1 MNKLLLFIGC
11 FLATGMA
18 AAEVTI
24 DATNLKLNEEMAGFP
39 LYILRMEASSN
50 TAAIR
55 IQLNVEAEDY
65 TGSYTIGG
73 DNSALVLPAGA
84 STDQATQATSGTMTL
99 TCPNGNLTVT
109 GSIVCT
115 NGTTYNLNL
124 RYETPSATRQETLT
138 LNTLTLED
146 RTLSEQEFQI
156 YGYND
161 DNSLYLQLTVFSNML
176 EGTYSTTDIY
186 KPYSGLRIQKN
197 SSTEHFD
204 LLEADMVVAKNG
216 NRVSVTGT
224 ILCQS
229 ETNPS
234 DIPLYT
240 LYLSCARDKKDE
252 PMAGDATN
260 ADFEAF
266 FDDYTLDDS
275 EQALNGD
282 IFVYA
287 RNADGQCVALDVYL
301 ADGETE
307 ITAGT
312 YPVVQGTDLSNPYMT
327 VHASEGIIA
336 GFTTPSYAGY
346 LDANSELTSPVWY
359 IMAGTVVID
368 EEGRMEVNAINSAER
383 TIHCVLRGQP
393 HGIEGVTDDGLP
405 VTGKKILRD
414 GKIYIRCGEQ
424 LYDITGTQLV
434 RDRQSH

>member
-1 MNKLLLFIGC
+1 MHMSA
-11 FLATGMA
+11 AT
-18 AAEVTI
+18 VTI

-39 LYILRMEASSN
+39 FYILRMEASSN

-55 IQLNVEAEDY
+55 IQLNVAAEDY

-84 STDQATQATSGTMTL
+84 STDQAAQATSGTMTV
-99 TCPNGNLTVT
+99 TRPNGNLTVT

-124 RYETPSATRQETLT
+124 RYETPAATRQETLT

-156 YGYND
+156 YGYSD

-176 EGTYSTTDIY
+176 ESTYTTSDIY
-186 KPYSGLRIQKN
+186 KPYSGLRIK
-197 SSTEHFD
+197 SGGVTEYFD
-204 LLEADMVVAKNG
+204 LLEANLTVAKNG
-216 NRVSVTGT
+216 NRVLVTGT

-252 PMAGDATN
+252 PMAGDATD

-287 RNADGQCVALDVYL
+287 RNASGQCVALDVYL

-312 YPVVQGTDLSNPYMT
+312 YPIVQGNDLSNPYMT

-346 LDANSELTSPVWY
+346 LNTESELQSPVWY
-359 IMAGTVVID
+359 IMAGTLIVD
-368 EEGRMEVNAINSAER
+368 ADGRMELNAINSAER
-383 TIHCVLRGQP
+383 TIHCILRGQP
-393 HGIEGVTDDGLP
+393 QGLEDVVSQP
-405 VTGKKILRD
+405 RTSKVLRD
-414 GKIYIRCGEQ
+414 GCLLIERNGETYTIEGKR
-424 LYDITGTQLV
+424 L
-434 RDRQSH
+434 

>member
-1 MNKLLLFIGC
+1 MKKLLFLISC
-11 FLATGMA
+11 FVTMSMSAV
-18 AAEVTI
+18 EVTI

-39 LYILRMEASSN
+39 FYVLRMEASSS
-50 TAAIR
+50 TATIR
-55 IQLNVEAEDY
+55 IQLQVSAEDY
-65 TGSYTIGG
+65 TGSYTIGS

-84 STDQATQATSGTMTL
+84 STDQATQATSGTMTV
-99 TCPNGNLTVT
+99 TRPNGNLTVT
-109 GSIVCT
+109 GAIVCA

-124 RYETPSATRQETLT
+124 RYETPAATRQETLT

-176 EGTYSTTDIY
+176 EGTYTTSDIY
-186 KPYSGLRIQKN
+186 KPYSGLRIVSGGSN
-197 SSTEHFD
+197 EHFD
-204 LLEADMVVAKNG
+204 LLEADLTVAKNG
-216 NRVSVTGT
+216 NRVQVTGT

-229 ETNPS
+229 ETNPA

-240 LYLSCARDKKDE
+240 LYLSCAREKKDE
-252 PMAGDATN
+252 PMTDDATD

-266 FDDYTLDDS
+266 FDDYTLNTD

-287 RNADGQCVALDVYL
+287 RNADGQCVALDVYI
-301 ADGETE
+301 AEGETE

-312 YPVVQGTDLSNPYMT
+312 YPIVQGNDLSNPYMT

-368 EEGRMEVNAINSAER
+368 ELGRIEVNAINSAER
-383 TIHCVLRGQP
+383 TIHCVLRGVPQAVEE
-393 HGIEGVTDDGLP
+393 ITNDKLQMSNQLYNLLGLP
-405 VTGKKILRD
+405 VSEDYHGIVIQNGQKRI
-414 GKIYIRCGEQ
+414 Q
-424 LYDITGTQLV
+424 
-434 RDRQSH
+434 

>member
-1 MNKLLLFIGC
+1 MRKLII
-11 FLATGMA
+11 LALTFA
-18 AAEVTI
+18 AMHMSAATVTI

-39 LYILRMEASSN
+39 FYILRMEASSN

-55 IQLNVEAEDY
+55 IQLNVSAEDY
-65 TGSYTIGG
+65 TGSYTIGD

-84 STDQATQATSGTMTL
+84 SADQATQASSGTMSVTR
-99 TCPNGNLTVT
+99 PNGNLTVT
-109 GSIVCT
+109 GAIVCA

-124 RYETPSATRQETLT
+124 RYETPAATRQETLT

-156 YGYND
+156 YGYNE

-176 EGTYSTTDIY
+176 EGTYGTSDIY
-186 KPYSGLRIQKN
+186 KPYSGLRVISGGTN
-197 SSTEHFD
+197 EYFD
-204 LLEADMVVAKNG
+204 LLEAELTVAKNG
-216 NRVSVTGT
+216 NRVQVTGT

-229 ETNPS
+229 ETAPA

-252 PMAGDATN
+252 PMAGDATD

-266 FDDYTLDDS
+266 FDDYTLDTN

-287 RNADGQCVALDVYL
+287 RNAHGQCIALDVYI

-312 YPVVQGTDLSNPYMT
+312 YPIVQGNALSNPYMT

-346 LDANSELTSPVWY
+346 LDANSELTTPVWY

-368 EEGRMEVNAINSAER
+368 EQGRIEVNAINSAER
-383 TIHCVLRGQP
+383 TIHCVLRGNPQGMESTQP
-393 HGIEGVTDDGLP
+393 SAVSCQKVLRDGHIYIQREEQMYD
-405 VTGKKILRD
+405 VTGKELR
-414 GKIYIRCGEQ
+414 
-424 LYDITGTQLV
+424 
-434 RDRQSH
+434 

>member
-1 MNKLLLFIGC
+1 MM
-11 FLATGMA
+11 ATT
-18 AAEVTI
+18 VVI

-39 LYILRMEASSN
+39 FYVLRLEASST

-55 IQLNVEAEDY
+55 IQLQVSAENY
-65 TGSYTIGG
+65 TGTYTIDS

-84 STDQATQATSGTMTL
+84 SADQATQATSGTMTVAR
-99 TCPNGNLTVT
+99 PNGNLTVT
-109 GSIVCT
+109 GSITCAS
-115 NGTTYNLNL
+115 GTTYQLNL
-124 RYETPSATRQETLT
+124 RYETPAATRQETLT

-176 EGTYSTTDIY
+176 EGTYTTADLY
-186 KPYSGLRIQKN
+186 KPYSGLRVQ
-197 SSTEHFD
+197 SGSATEYFD
-204 LLEADMVVAKNG
+204 LLEANLTVAKNG
-216 NRVSVTGT
+216 NRVLVTGT

-229 ETNPS
+229 ETNPA
-234 DIPLYT
+234 DIPQYT

-252 PMAGDATN
+252 PMTGDATD

-266 FDDYTLDDS
+266 FDDYTQNTD

-287 RNADGQCVALDVYL
+287 RNASGQCVALDVYI

-312 YPVVQGTDLSNPYMT
+312 YPVVQGSDLSNPYMT

-346 LDANSELTSPVWY
+346 LNADSELTSPVWY

-368 EEGRMEVNAINSAER
+368 AQGRIEVNAINSAER
-383 TIHCVLRGQP
+383 TIHCVLRGKPQDVEQTVLDQWTEGKCFNLLGQP
-393 HGIEGVTDDGLP
+393 VPDDYHGIVIQN
-405 VTGKKILRD
+405 GKKRIN
-414 GKIYIRCGEQ
+414 
-424 LYDITGTQLV
+424 
-434 RDRQSH
+434 

>member
-1 MNKLLLFIGC
+1 MRKLII
-11 FLATGMA
+11 LALAFVAMHMSA
-18 AAEVTI
+18 AVTI
-24 DATNLKLNEEMAGFP
+24 VATNLKLNEELAGFP
-39 LYILRMEASSN
+39 FYILQMEASSN

-55 IQLNVEAEDY
+55 IQLNVSAEDY
-65 TGSYTIGG
+65 TGSYAIGG

-84 STDQATQATSGTMTL
+84 SYDQATQATSGSMTV
-99 TCPNGNLTVT
+99 TRPNGNLTIT

-124 RYETPSATRQETLT
+124 RYETPASTRQETLT

-156 YGYND
+156 YGYNE

-176 EGTYSTTDIY
+176 EGTYTTSDIY

-197 SSTEHFD
+197 GSTENFD
-204 LLEADMVVAKNG
+204 LLEANLTVAQNG
-216 NRVSVTGT
+216 NRVLVTGT

-266 FDDYTLDDS
+266 FDNYTLDDS

-287 RNADGQCVALDVYL
+287 RNADGQCVALDVYI

-312 YPVVQGTDLSNPYMT
+312 YPIVQGNDLSNPYMT

-346 LDANSELTSPVWY
+346 LNANSELQSPVWY

-368 EEGRMEVNAINSAER
+368 EQGRIEVNAINSAER

-393 HGIEGVTDDGLP
+393 QGLEDVRRTDIRC
-405 VTGKKILRD
+405 TKILRE
-414 GKIYIRCGEQ
+414 GHVYILRGEQ
-424 LYDITGTQLV
+424 LYDVTGKKSL
-434 RDRQSH
+434 